1 MNIDNF
7 KQNTTDNKYNHLD
20 LARHN
25 SKYTRKLKR
34 LTTYT
39 KNKSNLQIKYYNELL
54 DALIETGLYTEIFNK
69 MINDK
74 ENELTEDDLEILK
87 EFNFCNPEELENL
100 YK

>member
-1 MNIDNF
+1 MNDNL
-7 KQNTTDNKYNHLD
+7 KQNTNNHYNHLE
-20 LARHN
+20 LARLN

-39 KNKSNLQIKYYNELL
+39 KNKSNLQVKYYNELL

-69 MINDK
+69 MMNDK